1 MTLEYTY
8 LCFHKIFHEAS
19 KLIVLFSEIMEEAVE
34 DQIILGVR
42 VRPETMRVDQE
53 NDMSS
58 RWSCEKFAEASLMR
72 LLSHC
77 LVVYF

>member
-1 MTLEYTY
+1 
-8 LCFHKIFHEAS
+8 
-19 KLIVLFSEIMEEAVE
+19 MEEAVE
-34 DQIILGVR
+34 GQIILEVR

-72 LLSHC
+72 LLTVATDELLFIKNVGTRRSFF
-77 LVVYF
+77 LT

>member
-1 MTLEYTY
+1 MHLLT
-8 LCFHKIFHEAS
+8 FSQDFHETF

-34 DQIILGVR
+34 AQIILGVR

-77 LVVYF
+77 QVVYI

>member
-1 MTLEYTY
+1 MHLFT
-8 LCFHKIFHEAS
+8 FSQDFHEKF

-34 DQIILGVR
+34 DQIIPEVR

-77 LVVYF
+77 QVVYF